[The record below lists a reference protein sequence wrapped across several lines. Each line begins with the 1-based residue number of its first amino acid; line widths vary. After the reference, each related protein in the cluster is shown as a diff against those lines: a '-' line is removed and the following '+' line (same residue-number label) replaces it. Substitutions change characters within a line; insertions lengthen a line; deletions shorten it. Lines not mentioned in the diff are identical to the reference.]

1 MVRWSNSFPTSL
13 SFFPCFMLWSGLVFL
28 FPYLFRRPD
37 VTAVLK
43 KNIKFSSYTRKFRRD
58 RLQSHLWLT
67 ASSYMVQ
74 YFCNSSNIRKPFL
87 IHDFATYPIWNS
99 LFMRKFSFSFLS
111 VCPDL
116 DPQYFPLFADFL
128 YFFVLFRYNRNIE
141 LSLLIRQA
149 HGDADQVV
157 SYKRGLTTN
166 QLIQRSVKTQ
176 KLITYPGER
185 LAVPQACETIK

>member
-1 MVRWSNSFPTSL
+1 
-13 SFFPCFMLWSGLVFL
+13 MLCSGLLVSVC
-28 FPYLFRRPD
+28 LFRRPD
-37 VTAVLK
+37 VTALIK
-43 KNIKFSSYTRKFRRD
+43 KEIKFSSYIRKSGRD
-58 RLQSHLWLT
+58 RLQSHIWLT

-87 IHDFATYPIWNS
+87 VHDFATYPIWNS

-111 VCPDL
+111 VGPDPDL
-116 DPQYFPLFADFL
+116 HYSISPF
-128 YFFVLFRYNRNIE
+128 
-141 LSLLIRQA
+141 LLILYIFSLFFDTIGISNYRKVPTHPLLIPQA

-176 KLITYPGER
+176 KLITYPGT
-185 LAVPQACETIK
+185 LY

>member
-1 MVRWSNSFPTSL
+1 
-13 SFFPCFMLWSGLVFL
+13 
-28 FPYLFRRPD
+28 
-37 VTAVLK
+37 
-43 KNIKFSSYTRKFRRD
+43 
-58 RLQSHLWLT
+58 
-67 ASSYMVQ
+67 
-74 YFCNSSNIRKPFL
+74 
-87 IHDFATYPIWNS
+87 
-99 LFMRKFSFSFLS
+99 MRKFSFSFLS